1 MGLIDP
7 SFFILGL
14 IMASAMENEPTTTT
28 RVLFTAAQGL
38 NSSQYNLTTE
48 MPSTKTTMHNTS
60 ISHIASDMNITS
72 PNITTAP
79 STTAPSTTAPS
90 TTATSTTEQKGGE
103 TTKGG
108 ITNPIGRTKTTSDK
122 KKKTDKKPT
131 TTPQTEGDL
140 PGIAILIVIIL
151 VALGFGV
158 ACFIVRKRGRRYSVD
173 FTSRQDEANIPL
185 SIVDPEFHADTVSQN
200 GLTTFE
206 STETKAKEPQGPEGQ
221 EEENKSVAAEAD
233 KSVVD
238 PGAESAA
245 AAPSPHDSEDKPK
258 EDVAEPSPTPAPV
271 QPSAEEK
278 TDDEGTVSNKTSVE
292 SLRETNENNSNSAD
306 FRQPTELDSSNIFR
320 DVPLDS
326 PV

>member
-1 MGLIDP
+1 MRLIGP

-14 IMASAMENEPTTTT
+14 IMASATANESTTTT
-28 RVLFTAAQGL
+28 RGLFTVAQGL
-38 NSSQYNLTTE
+38 NSSQYNLITE
-48 MPSTKTTMHNTS
+48 MPPTNTTMHNTS

-79 STTAPSTTAPS
+79 STAAPSTTAPL
-90 TTATSTTEQKGGE
+90 TTAPSTTEQKGAE

-108 ITNPIGRTKTTSDK
+108 ITNPIGRTKTTSDNKEK
-122 KKKTDKKPT
+122 KDIKH
-131 TTPQTEGDL
+131 QTGDT
-140 PGIAILIVIIL
+140 PGIVILIVIIL

-158 ACFIVRKRGRRYSVD
+158 ACYVVRKRGRRYSVD

-185 SIVDPEFHADTVSQN
+185 SIVDHELPADTVSQN
-200 GLTTFE
+200 GLKTFE
-206 STETKAKEPQGPEGQ
+206 STETKAKEPQAPEGQ
-221 EEENKSVAAEAD
+221 SKSEAAEAD

-238 PGAESAA
+238 PGGESAA
-245 AAPSPHDSEDKPK
+245 AASSPHDSEDKPK

-292 SLRETNENNSNSAD
+292 SLRETNENNSNGAD
-306 FRQPTELDSSNIFR
+306 FRQTTELDSSSIFR

>member
-1 MGLIDP
+1 MRLIGP

-14 IMASAMENEPTTTT
+14 IMASATANESTTTT
-28 RVLFTAAQGL
+28 RGLFTVAQGL
-38 NSSQYNLTTE
+38 NSSQYNLITE
-48 MPSTKTTMHNTS
+48 MPPTNTTMHNTS

-79 STTAPSTTAPS
+79 STAAPSTTAPL
-90 TTATSTTEQKGGE
+90 TTAPSTTEQKGAE

-108 ITNPIGRTKTTSDK
+108 ITNPIGRTKTTSDNK
-122 KKKTDKKPT
+122 KKKDIKH
-131 TTPQTEGDL
+131 QTGDT
-140 PGIAILIVIIL
+140 PGIVILIVIIL

-158 ACFIVRKRGRRYSVD
+158 ACYVVRKRGRRYSVD

-185 SIVDPEFHADTVSQN
+185 SIVDHELPADTVSQN
-200 GLTTFE
+200 GLKTFE
-206 STETKAKEPQGPEGQ
+206 T
-221 EEENKSVAAEAD
+221 EAD

-292 SLRETNENNSNSAD
+292 SLRETNENNSNGAD
-306 FRQPTELDSSNIFR
+306 FRQTTELDSSSIFR